1 MQYIS
6 SMFSPYRSDDIWGDF
21 AEILKDDCE
30 WVCRSL
36 KDRGLLFLIAFIVL
50 MGMSLLKA
58 IVYIFEELRKPKM
71 KNRKTAEE
79 IEKLLN
85 E

>member
-1 MQYIS
+1 MPYILS
-6 SMFSPYRSDDIWGDF
+6 NFTAYRSDTILKDCG
-21 AEILKDDCE
+21 EILKEDCE

-36 KDRGLLFLIAFIVL
+36 DDRGLLFLIAFIVL

-71 KNRKTAEE
+71 KRKMTEEE